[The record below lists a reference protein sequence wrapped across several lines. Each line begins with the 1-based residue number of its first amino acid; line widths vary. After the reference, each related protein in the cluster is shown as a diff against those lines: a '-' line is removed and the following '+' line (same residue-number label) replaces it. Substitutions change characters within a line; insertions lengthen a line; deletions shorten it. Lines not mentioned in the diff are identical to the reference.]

1 MRYLVTGGAGF
12 IGSHVAEELL
22 ARGDEVYVLDDLSTG
37 SAANIEPL
45 KASPHFHYVIDSVTN
60 WHLMAEMV
68 DNADVVFHLAA
79 AVGVFLVVESPARTM
94 ETNIR
99 GTEILLQH
107 AAKKKRRVLIA
118 SSSEVYGSSLNV
130 RFTEEDDLVLGSPT
144 DGRSSYACS
153 KALDEFLALA
163 SHRERGLP
171 VVIAR
176 LFNTVGPRQTGRYG
190 MVVPRFVKQ
199 ALEGGP
205 ITVYGDGTQTRAFCY
220 VKDTVRALLGLAD
233 DDRATGGIYNV
244 GSDEEIT
251 INALAERVRR
261 IVNPEAEIV
270 HVPYEQAYAPGFR
283 DMLRRVADVS
293 KLHDLLGFEPT
304 LRIDG
309 IIERVRDHI
318 AQHGDR

>member
-220 VKDTVRALLGLAD
+220 VKDTVRALIGLAD

>member
-1 MRYLVTGGAGF
+1 VRYLVTGGAGF

-37 SAANIEPL
+37 SAANLEPL

-60 WHLMAEMV
+60 WHLVAEMV

-99 GTEILLQH
+99 GTEIVLHH

-176 LFNTVGPRQTGRYG
+176 IFNTVGPRQTGRYG

-220 VKDTVRALLGLAD
+220 VKDTVRALIGLAD

-293 KLHDLLGFEPT
+293 KLHGLLGFEPT